1 MSAAHLVRLGFT
13 DPSAA
18 ELSLETAASYT
29 DPQWAQTLLTAC
41 ASSADPDQALSLA
54 AEVLAVASLS
64 PDFYTVETAHR
75 IASVLGTSEALG
87 RTLVRHPDLLM
98 ALQDDQEPQY
108 QQMCERLLAAVGADR
123 DARFPVARNDAVETL
138 DRLRVAYRREL
149 LAITWR
155 DVGAGASIEQVTGW
169 LTDLAEATLEA
180 GLAVARAGLP
190 IDSAECRLAVIGMGK
205 CGGRELNYVSDVDVL
220 FVAEPDVGS
229 DEEAALRTATS
240 LASGLIRACGQ
251 ATTEGSIWQ
260 VDAALRPE
268 GKQGALVRT
277 LASHVGYYERWAK
290 TWEFQA
296 LLKARPVAGDLELGR
311 AYVDVIAPMV
321 WQAAA
326 RPGFVADV
334 QAMRQRVE
342 THIPVKVASRE
353 IKLGAGGLRDVEFSV
368 QLLQLVHGRSDVL
381 LRSGNTLAALEALAT
396 WGYVGREDAATMAQ
410 AYRFLRTLEHRLQ
423 LQLLQRTHLVSE
435 DEVALRRVGRAL
447 GYRTDPIREF
457 DSAWKDHAR
466 QARRLHE
473 KLFYRPLLQAV
484 ARLEEGQARLTAQ
497 AAQERLHAL
506 GYTDPIGAL
515 RHLEALTGGVSRR
528 AAIQRTLLPVLLGW
542 FADGPE
548 PDAALLGF
556 RRVSDALGATHW
568 YLRLLRDE
576 SAAAERLAGLLTS
589 GRFVTDLLLLAPE
602 SVALLADDS
611 DLVPRDAQALDAE
624 LRAVASRYGDPTQAV
639 AAIRALR
646 RRELLRIAA
655 ARVLNL
661 VDLQGSQTAMSVLTQ
676 ATISAAL
683 DSIQSALAEQPGID
697 QPLIEFSV
705 IGMGRFGGAEQGLA
719 SDADVMFV
727 YRALPG
733 CDDIAAGNQAA
744 RVAEDLR
751 SLLAAPSGE
760 PAVGLDADLRPEG
773 RQGPLVRSLASYA
786 AYYDR
791 WSATWEAQALLRARP
806 IAGSVDLGRDFV
818 ALVDAL
824 RYPAAGI
831 PSSELMQIRRIKAR
845 MEAERLPR
853 GTDPTLHSKLGR
865 GGLSDV
871 EWVVQVIQMQHGCTV
886 PALRTTG
893 TLAALAAAERE
904 GLIAS
909 ADAEVLREAWLMA
922 SAVRDGLMLARGKGA
937 DVVPTDVRD
946 LAALAHVMGYP
957 TGQGARL
964 LEDYRRTTR
973 RARQVME
980 RLFYDN

>member
-1 MSAAHLVRLGFT
+1 VTSPGYLARLGFI
-13 DPSAA
+13 DPVAA
-18 ELSLETAASYT
+18 AQALQEVAERSDL
-29 DPQWAQTLLTAC
+29 QWAQVLLTAC
-41 ASSADPDQALSLA
+41 AASADPDQALRLA
-54 AEVLAVASLS
+54 AQVLMAAKPR
-64 PDFYTVETAHR
+64 PDFHTAEAAHR
-75 IASVLGTSEALG
+75 LAGVLGASEALG
-87 RTLVRHPDLLM
+87 HTLVRHPDLLA
-98 ALQDDQEPQY
+98 ALDDDHEPQY
-108 QQMCERLLAAVGADR
+108 AQMRDRLLAAVGAALPR
-123 DARFPVARNDAVETL
+123 EGGQVPVACSDDLPTL
-138 DRLRVAYRREL
+138 DALRVAYRREL
-149 LAITWR
+149 LGITWR
-155 DVGAGASIEQVTGW
+155 DLGAAASIEQVTGW
-169 LTDLAEATLEA
+169 LSDLADATLEA

-190 IDSAECRLAVIGMGK
+190 EQQQGCRLAVIGMGK

-220 FVAEPDVGS
+220 FVAASQDD
-229 DEEAALRTATS
+229 DEATLSTATS

-251 ATTEGSIWQ
+251 TTAEGSIWQ

-296 LLKARPVAGDLELGR
+296 LLKARPSAGDLELGR
-311 AYVDVIAPMV
+311 AYVDAIAPMV

-334 QAMRQRVE
+334 QAMRRRVE
-342 THIPVKVASRE
+342 AHIPTKVATRE

-368 QLLQLVHGRSDVL
+368 QLLQLVHGRDDVL

-396 WGYVGREDAATMAQ
+396 WGYVGRDDAATMAE
-410 AYRFLRTLEHRLQ
+410 AYRFLRSLEHRLQ
-423 LQLLQRTHLVSE
+423 LQSLQRTHVVPQDDS
-435 DEVALRRVGRAL
+435 DLRRVGRSL
-447 GYRTDPIREF
+447 GYRSDPVNEF
-457 DSAWKDHAR
+457 DRTWRGHAR

-484 ARLEEGQARLTAQ
+484 ARLDEGQARLTAQ
-497 AAQERLHAL
+497 AAGERLHAL
-506 GYTDPIGAL
+506 GYTDPTGAL

-542 FADGPE
+542 FADGPA
-548 PDAALLGF
+548 PDDALLGF

-589 GRFVTDLLLLAPE
+589 GRFATDLLLLAPE
-602 SVALLADDS
+602 SVALLADDA
-611 DLVPRDAQALDAE
+611 DLSPRDVAALNAE
-624 LRAVASRYGDPTQAV
+624 LLAVRSRHADPEQAV
-639 AAIRALR
+639 AAIRAVR

-655 ARVLNL
+655 ARVLHL
-661 VDLQGSQTAMSVLTQ
+661 VDQEDSQAAMSALTQ

-683 DSIQSALAEQPGID
+683 ASIHSAFDEDPV
-697 QPLIEFSV
+697 IEFAV
-705 IGMGRFGGAEQGLA
+705 IGMGRFGGAEQGIA

-727 YRALPG
+727 YRALPH
-733 CDDIAAGNQAA
+733 CDDTAAANRAA
-744 RVAEDLR
+744 RMAEDLR
-751 SLLAAPSGE
+751 GLLAAPSGE

-786 AYYDR
+786 AYYER
-791 WSATWEAQALLRARP
+791 WSAPWEAQALLRARP
-806 IAGSVDLGRDFV
+806 IAGSAALGQAFV
-818 ALVDAL
+818 ALVDPL
-824 RYPAAGI
+824 RYPQLGI
-831 PSSELMQIRRIKAR
+831 SASEVTHIRRIKAR

-871 EWVVQVIQMQHGCTV
+871 EWVVQLMQMQHGARLPT
-886 PALRTTG
+886 LQTTG
-893 TLAALAAAERE
+893 TLPALSAAEQA
-904 GLIAS
+904 GLLAT

-922 SAVRDGLMLARGKGA
+922 SAVRDGLVLARGRGA
-937 DVVPTDVRD
+937 DVVPTDVHD

-957 TGQGARL
+957 AGQGARL

-980 RLFYDN
+980 RLFYDD

>member
-1 MSAAHLVRLGFT
+1 MSGGYLARLGFT
-13 DPSAA
+13 DPVAA
-18 ELSLETAASYT
+18 EQALQVVAERSDL
-29 DPQWAQTLLTAC
+29 QWAQVLLAAC
-41 ASSADPDQALSLA
+41 AASADPDQAQRLA
-54 AEVLAVASLS
+54 ADVLTAAGPR
-64 PDFYTVETAHR
+64 PDFYTAEAAQR
-75 IASVLGTSEALG
+75 LACVLGASEALG
-87 RTLVRHPDLLM
+87 HVLVRHPDLLA
-98 ALQDDQEPQY
+98 ALEDDQEPQY
-108 QQMCERLLAAVGADR
+108 APMRDRLLAAVGAASPR
-123 DARFPVARNDAVETL
+123 EGGQVPVACSDDLPTL
-138 DRLRVAYRREL
+138 DALRVAYRREL
-149 LAITWR
+149 LGITWR
-155 DVGAGASIEQVTGW
+155 DLGAAASIEQVTGW
-169 LTDLAEATLEA
+169 LSDLADATLEA
-180 GLAVARAGLP
+180 GLAVARAGIP
-190 IDSAECRLAVIGMGK
+190 EPQRHCRLAVIGMGK

-220 FVAEPDVGS
+220 FVAAPDVHG
-229 DEEAALRTATS
+229 DEDATLSTATR
-240 LASGLIRACGQ
+240 LASGLIRACGL
-251 ATTEGSIWQ
+251 TTAEGSIWQ

-296 LLKARPVAGDLELGR
+296 LLKARPSAGDLELGR
-311 AYVDVIAPMV
+311 AYVDAIAPMV

-334 QAMRQRVE
+334 QAMRRRVE
-342 THIPVKVASRE
+342 AHIPARFATRE

-396 WGYVGREDAATMAQ
+396 WGYVGREDAATMAE
-410 AYRFLRTLEHRLQ
+410 AYRFLRSLEHRLQ
-423 LQLLQRTHLVSE
+423 LQSLQRTHVVPQ
-435 DEVALRRVGRAL
+435 DESALRRVGRSL
-447 GYRTDPIREF
+447 GYRTDPVNEF
-457 DSAWKDHAR
+457 DRAWRGHAR

-484 ARLEEGQARLTAQ
+484 ARLDEGQARLTTQ
-497 AAQERLHAL
+497 AASERLHAL
-506 GYTDPIGAL
+506 GYTDPSGAL

-542 FADGPE
+542 FANGPE

-589 GRFVTDLLLLAPE
+589 GRFVTDLLLLAPD
-602 SVALLADDS
+602 SVALLAEDA
-611 DLVPRDAQALDAE
+611 DLVPRDGEALSAE
-624 LRAVASRYGDPTQAV
+624 LLAVHSRQEDPVQAV
-639 AAIRALR
+639 AAIRAVR

-655 ARVLNL
+655 ARVLHL
-661 VDLQGSQTAMSVLTQ
+661 VDQAESQAAMSTLTQ

-683 DSIQSALAEQPGID
+683 ASIHSTFAD
-697 QPLIEFSV
+697 DPLIEVAV

-719 SDADVMFV
+719 SDADVIFV
-727 YRALPG
+727 YRPLPN
-733 CDDIAAGNQAA
+733 CDDAAAGSRAA

-786 AYYDR
+786 AYYER
-791 WSATWEAQALLRARP
+791 WSAPWEAQALLRARP
-806 IAGSVDLGRDFV
+806 IAGSEALGQAFV
-818 ALVDAL
+818 ALVDPL
-824 RYPAAGI
+824 RYPQSGI
-831 PSSELMQIRRIKAR
+831 SASEVTHIRRIKAR

-871 EWVVQVIQMQHGCTV
+871 EWVVQLMQMQHGAHV

-893 TLAALAAAERE
+893 TLPALAAAQQA
-904 GLIAS
+904 GLIAA
-909 ADAEVLREAWLMA
+909 ADADVLREAWLMA
-922 SAVRDGLMLARGKGA
+922 SAVRDGLMLARGRGA

-957 TGQGARL
+957 SGQGARL
-964 LEDYRRTTR
+964 LEDYRRRAR

-980 RLFYDN
+980 RLFYDD